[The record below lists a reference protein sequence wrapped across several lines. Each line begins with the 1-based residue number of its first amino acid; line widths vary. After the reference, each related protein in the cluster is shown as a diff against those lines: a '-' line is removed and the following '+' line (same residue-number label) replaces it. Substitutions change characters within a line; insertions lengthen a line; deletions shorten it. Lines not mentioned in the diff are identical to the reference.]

1 MSATELINQVAALPP
16 KERTLFEQL
25 LRGLNNGNH
34 AGTVAGQPPAAPDFL
49 ARAKAVWGEKPPGKP
64 LSAIV
69 SEARGGGS

>member
-1 MSATELINQVAALPP
+1 MSATELIHQVAALSPQ
-16 KERTLFEQL
+16 ERMVFEQL
-25 LRGLNNGNH
+25 LRELENGSRAQ
-34 AGTVAGQPPAAPDFL
+34 AGMEPPAAAPDFL